1 MIKQIAD
8 AVRKFVSKIF
18 APVAVAGIAF
28 TSAIAPIQSAKA
40 QVPSYSPVQLGVPA
54 TIAAA
59 TTTNFASPIF
69 IDASHQDKVAFQ
81 FRTIWGTAGESTGN
95 TNLLFKLAPTVDGL
109 TFDTN
114 KSVTLASY
122 NRAATAIFTN
132 IETTNLNANGLMG
145 WYIYQE
151 VNNSA
156 GGAATNTLKY
166 GLKMSAP

>member
-1 MIKQIAD
+1 MIKQLAD
-8 AVRKFVSKIF
+8 AIRKFINKLL
-18 APVAVAGIAF
+18 APVAVAGITL
-28 TSAIAPIQSAKA
+28 TSALVPLRSARA
-40 QVPSYSPVQLGVPA
+40 QVPTYSPVQLGVPA
-54 TIAAA
+54 TLAAA

-95 TNLLFKLAPTVDGL
+95 TNLQFTLAPTVDGL
-109 TFDTN
+109 TWDTN
-114 KSVTLASY
+114 KSVILASY

-132 IETTNLNANGLMG
+132 IETTNLSASGIMG
-145 WYIYQE
+145 WYITKE

-156 GGAATNTLKY
+156 AGAATNTLKY